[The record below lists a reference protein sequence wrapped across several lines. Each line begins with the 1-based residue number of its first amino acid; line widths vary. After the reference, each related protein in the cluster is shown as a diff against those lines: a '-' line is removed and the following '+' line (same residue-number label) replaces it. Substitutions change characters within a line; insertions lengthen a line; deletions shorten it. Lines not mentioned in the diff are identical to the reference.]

1 MSLTPVQYGLLI
13 LNLLYR
19 LYSGLFMII
28 ADCDE
33 TFNYW
38 EPLNLLLRNFGKQ
51 TWEYSPE
58 YKIRSYAYLVPYF
71 ILGKVCQFFQFQ
83 PATIFFIIRT
93 LGIVGFTCYCE
104 WKLFCS
110 LRRYSASIANW
121 FLLLST
127 IAPGMSHAGVAL
139 LPSSLAMQTTMLGN
153 AFILE
158 AIKSKNHQE
167 KQTSILKA
175 TFWYFVG
182 GILGW
187 PFALALGLP
196 LGLYTIYQSVF
207 IGNFPLAILFRVL
220 SVLLT
225 VVIPIMVV
233 DSVFYQKVLFIPINI
248 VLYNVFGGEGEGPEI
263 FGVEPFSY
271 YIMNLLLNFNAIF
284 PLAAVGIFLNPVLT
298 QFKVFSSFVS
308 LQLIIWFAIF
318 FAQPHKEERF
328 LYPVYSLITLLAAI
342 LLSKLTI
349 GLKNFALKPIYHVF
363 QLGFILSVVAVSSL
377 RILNLVENYGAPLQ
391 TFNALSQ
398 LEDLDQPLQSPVN
411 VCMGKEWYH
420 FPASFFLPDSY
431 RLQFVDCGFDGLLP
445 GDFFELTNIIESTT
459 FVPTNMNNKNQFEK
473 DKVIDLDDCHYYVD
487 NSQLNSYPQLIYPNL
502 STTDKWEVI
511 KCNKMLDPNEKH
523 STIGKLLYIP
533 RCLRGIIP
541 YDVSYMEFCLLKKQ
555 DIKDTV

>member
-1 MSLTPVQYGLLI
+1 
-13 LNLLYR
+13 
-19 LYSGLFMII
+19 MII

-58 YKIRSYAYLVPYF
+58 YKIRSYAYLIPYF
-71 ILGKVCQFFQFQ
+71 ILGKVCQLFDFQ
-83 PATIFFIIRT
+83 PATVFFIIRT

-121 FLLLST
+121 FLLLNT

-139 LPSSLAMQTTMLGN
+139 LPSSLAMQTTMLAN
-153 AFILE
+153 SFILE

-167 KQTSILKA
+167 KQTSILRA
-175 TFWYFVG
+175 TFWYFIG

-196 LGLYTIYQSVF
+196 VGFYTIYQSVV
-207 IGNFPLAILFRVL
+207 IGNLPLTALFRVL

-225 VVIPIMVV
+225 VVVPIMII
-233 DSVFYQKVLFIPINI
+233 DSFFYQKVLFIPINI

-284 PLAAVGIFLNPVLT
+284 PLAVIGVFWNPILT
-298 QFKVFSSFVS
+298 HVKAFSSFVS
-308 LQLIIWFAIF
+308 LQLVIWFGIF

-349 GLKNFALKPIYHVF
+349 GLKNFALKPIYRVF
-363 QLGFILSVVAVSSL
+363 QLGFILSIVVVSSL

-391 TFNALSQ
+391 TFNTVAQ
-398 LEDLDQPLQSPVN
+398 LEDLGQSLQSPIN
-411 VCMGKEWYH
+411 VCTGKEWYH

-431 RLQFVDCGFDGLLP
+431 RLRFVDSGFDGLLP
-445 GDFFELTNIIESTT
+445 GDFFELTNVIDSTT
-459 FVPTNMNNKNQFEK
+459 FIPKNMNNKNQFEK
-473 DKVIDLDDCHYYVD
+473 DKVIDLEHCHYYVD
-487 NSQLNSYPQLIYPNL
+487 NSQLNSYPQLVYPNL
-502 STTDKWEVI
+502 STTGKWEVI
-511 KCNKMLDPNEKH
+511 TCNKMLDPNEKH
-523 STIGKLLYIP
+523 STIGKLLYVP
-533 RCLRGIIP
+533 TWLRGIIP
-541 YDVSYMEFCLLKKQ
+541 YDVGYMEFCLLKKQ
-555 DIKDTV
+555 DIEDTV